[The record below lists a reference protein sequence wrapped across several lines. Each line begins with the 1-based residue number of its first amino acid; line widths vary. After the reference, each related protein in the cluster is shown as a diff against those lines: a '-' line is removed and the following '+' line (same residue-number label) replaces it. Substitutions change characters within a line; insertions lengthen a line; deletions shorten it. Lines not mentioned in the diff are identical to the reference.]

1 IAGAPNPLSLIN
13 PNDIETF
20 TVLKDASAAA
30 IYGSRASNGV
40 ILITTKKG
48 KRGAPQINFST
59 NLSSGTVANTV
70 SVLTADQVR
79 SLVAANA
86 PASVGLL
93 GTANTNWQD
102 QIYQN
107 AITTDNNLSVSGA
120 YKGLPYRV
128 SLGYLNQQGVLRTGN
143 LQRTSLGINLNPSL
157 FKNHLKIDVSLK
169 GSYNKS
175 FFANEGAIGSA
186 VTFDPT
192 QSVKNDK
199 SNRFG
204 GYWEWLD
211 PASRTG
217 LKALAPRNPMGLLM
231 QNDNRSEVKRS
242 IGNAVFDYKLHFLP
256 DVRAVLNVGY
266 DISEGTGTIIIN
278 DSAASAYKRF
288 QDANGVL
295 HGGVNNQ
302 YRQTKNNNYLNF
314 YLNYAKDFKAIKSR
328 LEAMAG
334 YEYQYYST
342 TDTYFPDYTFNKTL
356 VTGSEPNFPNNTFES
371 RIISFLG
378 RVNYTFDNKV
388 VLTASVRRDGSSRF
402 AKENRWGTFP
412 SGALAWK
419 LKETFFPNAA
429 DVSEFK
435 LRVGYGVTGQ
445 QDGIGL
451 YDYISYYSL
460 STPTAQYQFG
470 DNFFQMQRPGGYYQ

>member
-1 IAGAPNPLSLIN
+1 PNITVTIKGTKNATQTNAEGVFRIRVAPGATLVFSAINYATFEAAAGDDLKVQLTSASATLTDVVVVGYGTARKKDVTGSVATITSKDFQSGQISTPEQLIAGKVPGVQISTNGGAPGAGSTIRIRGGASLNASNDPLIIIDGMPLSNDGISGAPNPLSLIN

-48 KRGAPQINFST
+48 KKGAPQINFST

-107 AITTDNNLSVSGA
+107 AITTDNNLSISGA
-120 YKGLPYRV
+120 HKGLPYRV

-192 QSVKNDK
+192 QSVRNDK

-242 IGNAVFDYKLHFLP
+242 IGNVVFDYKLHFLP

-266 DISEGTGTIIIN
+266 DVSESNGTIIIN

-302 YRQTKNNNYLNF
+302 YKQTKYNNYMNF
-314 YLNYAKDFKAIKSR
+314 YLNYAKDFKAI
-328 LEAMAG
+328 
-334 YEYQYYST
+334 
-342 TDTYFPDYTFNKTL
+342 
-356 VTGSEPNFPNNTFES
+356 
-371 RIISFLG
+371 
-378 RVNYTFDNKV
+378 
-388 VLTASVRRDGSSRF
+388 
-402 AKENRWGTFP
+402 
-412 SGALAWK
+412 
-419 LKETFFPNAA
+419 
-429 DVSEFK
+429 
-435 LRVGYGVTGQ
+435 
-445 QDGIGL
+445 
-451 YDYISYYSL
+451 
-460 STPTAQYQFG
+460 
-470 DNFFQMQRPGGYYQ
+470 